1 MSGTIGRRVSSW
13 IEAWV
18 ALMMRRALAVV
29 MIGVVLTAGCVWLA
43 ATQLSMNTDNADLIS
58 RDVGWRQTYL
68 SYQRAFPAY
77 TDNLV
82 VVVDGAT
89 PELAAQAT
97 RRLAAGMRAD
107 TSRFESVY
115 VPGGGEFFAR
125 NGLLYL
131 DTPELQS
138 LADRLIRIQPFLG
151 RLSAD
156 PTLVTFFDLL
166 ERAMA
171 PDAAVD
177 FDLTPVLRE
186 LDGAFA
192 ASQAG
197 EFHRLSWQA
206 LMGGNQT
213 PGVSNQRF
221 IIAAPRLDYG
231 QLLPAAP
238 SMARVRTLAADLE
251 LDGGHGVQ
259 VRQTGEVALSD
270 EELASVSK
278 GAAWG
283 AALALA
289 AVGLILY
296 LGLRSWR
303 LMLAALASLI
313 AGLIGTAAFA
323 AVAVG
328 TLNLISIAFAVLYIG
343 LGIDYAIHLCLRYR
357 EALAVNA
364 DPRRALPLA
373 AGDVGL
379 SLLLCAITTAAGFFA
394 FIPTP
399 YSGVAELGLIS
410 GTGMFISLVVS
421 LTLLPALIGLF
432 GAGRAP
438 APLAH
443 TGAASRA
450 PFISTRGARMIWIV
464 AGVTG
469 LVCAT
474 ALPFIRFDS
483 NTLNLKDP
491 TSESVTTYRELLA
504 ESDNSPLTL
513 VTRRDDL
520 ATAERLATR
529 LADLPEIAR
538 ALTVGDFVPAE
549 QDDKLAIIGD
559 LALTLALS
567 PPDMNQ
573 TAEPAA
579 QRVAIADFSAALGA
593 WTRQVGDSEAGIAGQ
608 RLASTL
614 ADWQT
619 GFDALDAGR
628 QADALAELRASLL
641 AGLGPQVDSLMTSLN
656 ARAFDRADLPEAIRA
671 RWIGTDGSFRVEAFA
686 SGDLNKAEVL
696 REFVAAARTVE
707 PGITGAPV
715 LEVAAGRTVSQAFA
729 AAFVYAAIFITLLL
743 LVLLRSIKDTLRVLA
758 PLALTGLM
766 LCAVSVWAGIPFNFA
781 NVIALPLLLGVGVDS
796 GIHVVHRLRGHKP
809 IDGAFLGT
817 STARAVILSSLTTLA
832 GFGSLAFSHH
842 AGTASMGQLLA
853 IGMLAILVTTLI
865 VVPALVGNDNNT
877 QRSQD
882 PSDNT

>member
-1 MSGTIGRRVSSW
+1 MSARIAALITS
-13 IEAWV
+13 WV
-18 ALMMRRALAVV
+18 ALMMRHALAVV
-29 MIGVVLTAGCVWLA
+29 LIGVMLTGGCAWLA
-43 ATQLSMNTDNADLIS
+43 ATHLSMNTDNADLIS
-58 RDVGWRQTYL
+58 RDVDWRQTYL
-68 SYQRAFPAY
+68 AYQKAFPAY

-82 VVVDGAT
+82 VAVDGAT
-89 PELAAQAT
+89 PELAADAT
-97 RRLAAGMRAD
+97 RRLAAGMREDGA
-107 TSRFESVY
+107 RFESVY

-131 DTPELQS
+131 DTPALQS

-171 PDAAVD
+171 PDASVD

-186 LDGAFA
+186 LDSAFT
-192 ASQAG
+192 ASQTG
-197 EFHRLSWQA
+197 DFHRLSWQA
-206 LMGGNQT
+206 LMGGAET

-221 IIAAPRLDYG
+221 IIAEPRLDYG
-231 QLLPAAP
+231 QLLPAAR
-238 SMARVRTLAADLE
+238 SMARVRSLAAQLD
-251 LDGGHGVQ
+251 LDGDHGVQ

-303 LMLAALASLI
+303 LMFAALASLI
-313 AGLIGTAAFA
+313 AGLVGTAAFA
-323 AVAVG
+323 ALAVG

-357 EALAVNA
+357 EALAENA
-364 DPRRALPLA
+364 DPLKALPLA

-410 GTGMFISLVVS
+410 GTGMFISLIVS
-421 LTLLPALIGLF
+421 LTLLPALIGLVGD
-432 GAGRAP
+432 GA
-438 APLAH
+438 APLAVA
-443 TGAASRA
+443 GNRSRA
-450 PFISTRGARMIWIV
+450 PFISTRGARMVWVV
-464 AGVTG
+464 AGVTAIG
-469 LVCAT
+469 CAT

-491 TSESVTTYRELLA
+491 TSESVTTYRELLS

-513 VTRRDDL
+513 VTRRDEL
-520 ATAERLATR
+520 AGAKDIAARLA
-529 LADLPEIAR
+529 ALPEVAR
-538 ALTVGDFVPAE
+538 ALTIDDFVPAD

-567 PPDMNQ
+567 PPDMSQ
-573 TAEPAA
+573 PAEPGA
-579 QRVAIADFSAALGA
+579 QRAAIDDFATTLHT
-593 WTRQVGDSEAGIAGQ
+593 WTARVGDSEAGIAGQ
-608 RLASTL
+608 RLAETL
-614 ADWQT
+614 ADWQAW
-619 GFDALDAGR
+619 FDGLDEDR
-628 QADALAELRASLL
+628 QGDVLAELRASLL
-641 AGLGPQVDSLMTSLN
+641 AGLGPQVDSLMASLN
-656 ARAFDRADLPEAIRA
+656 AQAFDRADLPAAIRS
-671 RWIGTDGSFRVEAFA
+671 RWIGTGGSFRVEAFA
-686 SGDLNKAEVL
+686 SGDLNKADVL
-696 REFVAAARTVE
+696 RQFVAAARAVE
-707 PGITGAPV
+707 PDITGAPV

-729 AAFVYAAIFITLLL
+729 AAFTYAAIFITLLL
-743 LVLLRSIKDTLRVLA
+743 IVLLRSITDTLRVLA
-758 PLALTGLM
+758 PLALTGLI
-766 LCAVSVWAGIPFNFA
+766 LCAVSVWAAIPFNFA

-796 GIHVVHRLRGHKP
+796 GIHVVHRLRSHQRM
-809 IDGAFLGT
+809 DGAFLGT

-865 VVPALVGNDNNT
+865 VVPSLVGNGNDSGNS
-877 QRSQD
+877 RGS
-882 PSDNT
+882 PERG